1 MKKWMLTAALTL
13 LTMTAVMATAPEGW
27 YTDYQ
32 DAKKVAAEKQLPM
45 YLLFTGSDWCPWC
58 IKLHNEVL
66 TQQPFIDY
74 TKGKVVL
81 VYLDFPKKAK
91 LDQAEIMQNRILSKS
106 YDIDGFPTIV
116 ITDADGKEL
125 GRLGATS
132 LDDHLRDLKKIIEK

>member
-13 LTMTAVMATAPEGW
+13 LTVTAVMATAPEGW

-32 DAKKVAAEKQLPM
+32 DAKKIAVEKHLPM

-58 IKLHNEVL
+58 IKLHDEVL
-66 TQQPFIDY
+66 TQQAFIDY
-74 TKGKVVL
+74 AKDKVVL

-91 LDQAEIMQNRILSKS
+91 LNQAEVMQNRILSKS
-106 YDIDGFPTIV
+106 YNIEGFPTIV
-116 ITDADGKEL
+116 ITDADGKEQ

-132 LDDHLRDLKKIIEK
+132 LEDHLRDLKAMIKN